1 MRRILLTGLVIFSLI
16 GFSEPT
22 KAADP
27 ATDRQASVEMI
38 RSKYLPTLEAQHS
51 TLLKLRETMKVDA
64 GLLKQVKSVISD
76 FEGNYAAII
85 KGLDDP
91 NQAIQPIID
100 LCEEEVEEFTNS
112 IYQLK
117 MMAKK
122 IKTISCVKGTSIK
135 KVSGLSPKCP
145 AGYKKK

>member
-1 MRRILLTGLVIFSLI
+1 MVR
-16 GFSEPT
+16 
-22 KAADP
+22 A
-27 ATDRQASVEMI
+27 
-38 RSKYLPTLEAQHS
+38 KYLPILEAQHT

-117 MMAKK
+117 VMAKK
-122 IKTISCVKGTSIK
+122 IKTISCTKGTAIK